1 MKNLLMIVALL
12 ACVQLSAEQLDSTQ
26 KYIMTE
32 NCRNHYD
39 KDSCQKLI
47 DNGLESVAECKGSCP
62 WIGTIYHRAGHSD
75 KAAQYW
81 AKSCDSQSVNIK
93 EVANGCYN
101 LGAFY
106 ARNKQFDKSFAL
118 FQKVCDNFEDTED
131 SILACNNVGIFY
143 ERGDGTKQD
152 FALAVK
158 YYQKA
163 IELSKD
169 FELDEVMPIPFYNL
183 AVLQENGQGTPKNLA
198 QAKENYKKA
207 CKFHKFKDSCQKY
220 ESLEKQSK

>member
-1 MKNLLMIVALL
+1 MKYLLIFL
-12 ACVQLSAEQLDSTQ
+12 AILSCVQLSAEQLDSTQ
-26 KYIMTE
+26 EYIMTE

-47 DNGLESVAECKGSCP
+47 DNGLESVAECKESCS
-62 WIGTIYHRAGHSD
+62 WIGAIYFFAGHSD

-81 AKSCDSQSVNIK
+81 AKSCDSQSVNIN

-106 ARNKQFDKSFAL
+106 AQNKQFDKSFAL
-118 FQKVCDNFEDTED
+118 HQKVCDNFEDSEI
-131 SILACNNVGIFY
+131 SISACNSVASFY
-143 ERGDGTKQD
+143 KRGDGTKQD

-163 IELSKD
+163 VELSQD
-169 FELDEVMPIPFYNL
+169 YELDDPRPFYNL
-183 AVLQENGQGTPKNLA
+183 ATLQESGQGTPKNLT

-207 CKFHKFKDSCQKY
+207 CKPYRNFKDSCQKY